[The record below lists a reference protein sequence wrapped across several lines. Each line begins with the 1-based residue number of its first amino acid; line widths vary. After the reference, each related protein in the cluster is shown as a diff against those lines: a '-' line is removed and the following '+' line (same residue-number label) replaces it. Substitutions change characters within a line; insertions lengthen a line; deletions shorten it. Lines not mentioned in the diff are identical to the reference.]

1 MTDER
6 IEIQIQDGG
15 NWRTIHITFNNS
27 QIILNE
33 MNNLKNRYPDKRI
46 RAIDKNG
53 RVVDMMG

>member
-1 MTDER
+1 MTEDR

-27 QIILNE
+27 QMILNE
-33 MNNLKNRYPDKRI
+33 MNNMKQRFPDKRV
-46 RAIDKNG
+46 RAIDSNG

>member
-1 MTDER
+1 MTDDR

-27 QIILNE
+27 QMILNE
-33 MNNLKNRYPDKRI
+33 MNNMKLRFPDKRV
-46 RAIDKNG
+46 RAIDSNG

>member
-33 MNNLKNRYPDKRI
+33 MNNLKNRYPDKRV